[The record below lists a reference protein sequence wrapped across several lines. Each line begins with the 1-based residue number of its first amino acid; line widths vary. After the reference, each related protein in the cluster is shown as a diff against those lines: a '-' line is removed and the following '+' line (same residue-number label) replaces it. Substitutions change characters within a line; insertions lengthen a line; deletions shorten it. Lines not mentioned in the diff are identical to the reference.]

1 MWVWGCGAAI
11 YGEMFNPQ
19 VTLKALSYFG
29 DGNVG
34 LLPEGMKA
42 RLLLA
47 AASVDLDR
55 LPAIGDG
62 AAG

>member
-1 MWVWGCGAAI
+1 
-11 YGEMFNPQ
+11 MFNPQ
-19 VTLKALSYFG
+19 VTLKALSYFE

-34 LLPEGMKA
+34 LLSEEMKA

-55 LPAIGDG
+55 PPAIGDG